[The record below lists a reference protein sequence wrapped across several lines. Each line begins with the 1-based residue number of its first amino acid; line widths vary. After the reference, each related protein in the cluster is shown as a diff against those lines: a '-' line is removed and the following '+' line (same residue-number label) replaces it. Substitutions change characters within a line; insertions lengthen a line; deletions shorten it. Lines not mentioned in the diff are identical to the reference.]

1 MNNPTILIV
10 DDDKEIADGIGIFLK
25 NEGYGV
31 IFSYDGLD
39 AVEKTMEN
47 ETSGK
52 TEGNNNKEEK

>member
-31 IFSYDGLD
+31 IFS
-39 AVEKTMEN
+39 
-47 ETSGK
+47 
-52 TEGNNNKEEK
+52 